1 MLNRIHGL
9 SLYIRLP
16 IVFSFLL
23 FLSAC
28 ANTATKSSIS
38 NLYQKQDDLKIL
50 LMPIDVELS
59 VLTAGGVLEPRSD
72 WTEAAMKHMKT
83 ALSKYQTDR
92 GAKLINFE
100 IGDQQEVAPLIA
112 EIERLHS
119 AVGISILTHE
129 FVPAL
134 KLPSKDESFDW
145 SLGTDVTVLKE
156 KYDADYALFVF
167 VRDSYS
173 SSGRVALT
181 VVAAL
186 LGVGIANGQQVGFAS
201 LVDLDTGKV
210 SWFNR
215 LFSTTGDLRTEEPA
229 AETVKTLLAGLPQ

>member
-1 MLNRIHGL
+1 MSRYFRL
-9 SLYIRLP
+9 SIT
-16 IVFSFLL
+16 FSFII
-23 FLSAC
+23 FLTAC
-28 ANTATKSSIS
+28 ATSTTKSSIS
-38 NLYQKQDDLKIL
+38 TLYDKQDDLKIL

-72 WTEAAMKHMKT
+72 WTEAAMQHMKV
-83 ALSKYQTDR
+83 ALNKYQTDR
-92 GAKLINFE
+92 GAKLIPYE
-100 IGDQQEVAPLIA
+100 QVDSQDLAPVIA

-119 AVGISILTHE
+119 AVGVSILTHE
-129 FVPAL
+129 YIPAL
-134 KLPSKDESFDW
+134 KLPSKGESFDW
-145 SLGTDVTVLKE
+145 SLGSDVAVLKE

-215 LFSTTGDLRTEEPA
+215 LYSATGDLRTEEPA
-229 AETVKTLLAGLPQ
+229 AETVQALLAGLPQ